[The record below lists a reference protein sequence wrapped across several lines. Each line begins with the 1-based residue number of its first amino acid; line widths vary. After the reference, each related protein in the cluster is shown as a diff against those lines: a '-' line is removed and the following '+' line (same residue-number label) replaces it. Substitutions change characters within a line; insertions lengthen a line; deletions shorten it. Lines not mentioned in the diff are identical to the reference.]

1 MKIVLDTNILFS
13 ILIKPSGKTYELFDA
28 LSFNHDLFWGERT
41 LTELLNHH
49 QKILRLS
56 RLSESEIISLK
67 QSLLD
72 RVQIIYDSS
81 LSSLVVNLAY
91 DLVEDIDI
99 DDAAFIATAIHLDA
113 ILWSSDKPL
122 KDGLIAKGFTKV
134 YDSIAIQTLL

>member
-28 LSFNHDLFWGERT
+28 LSFNHDLFLGERT

-99 DDAAFIATAIHLDA
+99 DDAAFIATTIHLDA